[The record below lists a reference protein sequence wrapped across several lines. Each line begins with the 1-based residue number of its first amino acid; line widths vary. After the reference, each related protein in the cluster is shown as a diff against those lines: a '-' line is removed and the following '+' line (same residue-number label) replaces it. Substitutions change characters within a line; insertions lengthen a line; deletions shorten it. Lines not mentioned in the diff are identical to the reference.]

1 MLIHVQQHTCPATY
15 LSSKKVTP
23 VYNAH
28 TCQATYMCSGRMKK
42 IRYDSTVFRTQ
53 AHGIES
59 RFVVRLCAKTH
70 FRSHTW
76 HTCPAKFKPNRTSI
90 CWTCM
95 LLDKYVAGLYEHCKR
110 CCWTSMLLD
119 MYEHCKRGFTIY
131 NRNCAEQ
138 LKYWKNALIFFSIL
152 ALNEYTAN
160 VRGRFT
166 ARLVAQSA
174 NKEEI
179 KRGQWFAVC

>member
-1 MLIHVQQHTCPATY
+1 MLIHVQQPT
-15 LSSKKVTP
+15 
-23 VYNAH
+23 
-28 TCQATYMCSGRMKK
+28 TYMSSNILVQQKSDPCLQCSYMSSNIHVQRTNESAR
-42 IRYDSTVFRTQ
+42 RYDTTVLRTQ

-119 MYEHCKRGFTIY
+119 MYEHCNRGFKVTTFDTLC
-131 NRNCAEQ
+131 RTQ
-138 LKYWKNALIFFSIL
+138 LQKY
-152 ALNEYTAN
+152 TH
-160 VRGRFT
+160 VM
-166 ARLVAQSA
+166 
-174 NKEEI
+174 
-179 KRGQWFAVC
+179 